1 MRGAL
6 HVSSMR
12 TTSVVVAC
20 ALALAACDDDPTQ
33 TVEALSLSA
42 CPVVS
47 DVNAPITLTFSVP
60 LAPTTV
66 TAGNVVVTDAE
77 TGFEVPGTLLLGG
90 DGQTVSFTPSAP
102 LPFAQEL
109 RIRVQNIR
117 SAATNTQID
126 VTVCPLL
133 TPPPPITELFW
144 NALPNAGGTD
154 LVGAALP
161 APELGYTLSIQ
172 GVLSKSEDG
181 GQFELVYQN
190 PYYLAGFD
198 VDFIAPERGF
208 AAFSLFRRGRSVILE
223 TRDGGV
229 TFDSI
234 AAVTSDNLTRLRSR
248 STGPDLDDVF
258 MVLGGGSTFFTTFY
272 KYDYPTDALT
282 SQRFDDGVTGAVAD
296 LDFAPGDLAMGAAV
310 SAGVQIGPINVL
322 GGLFV
327 SADSGRTWDRVESQQ
342 ADATTQT
349 YYGVAMQTDGD
360 IFVSGGSG
368 YFARLTP
375 VGDGTYTREILLDG
389 VVANPDPTN
398 PLSLVFTDVQF
409 APDDETKGWLIG
421 GQLLGFVGEVP
432 QYRGLI
438 FETRDGGATWTR
450 QGVREAEEFGALFPR
465 LNRLDVLSA
474 NSVWAVGN
482 GGAVI
487 TYQPGQ

>member
-12 TTSVVVAC
+12 TTSVLV
-20 ALALAACDDDPTQ
+20 ALALAVAACDDDPNRPI
-33 TVEALSLSA
+33 EALTLSA
-42 CPVVS
+42 CPVIS
-47 DVNAPITLTFSVP
+47 DVNAPITLNFSVP

-66 TAGNVVVTDAE
+66 SPGNIVVTDAE
-77 TGFEVPGTLLLGG
+77 TGFEIPGTLLLGG
-90 DGQTVSFTPSAP
+90 DGQTVEFTPSAP
-102 LPFAQEL
+102 LPFAQDV
-109 RIRVQNIR
+109 RVRVQNIR
-117 SAATNTQID
+117 SAATNTQIE
-126 VTVCPLL
+126 VTVCELL

-154 LVGAALP
+154 LVGASLA
-161 APELGYTLSIQ
+161 APEIGYTLSIQ
-172 GVLSKSEDG
+172 GVLSKSENG
-181 GQFELVYQN
+181 GEFELMYQN

-198 VDFIAPERGF
+198 VDFTETDRGF
-208 AAFSLFRRGRSVILE
+208 ATFSLFRRGRSVLLE

-229 TFDSI
+229 TFDSLG
-234 AAVTSDNLTRLRSR
+234 AVLSDNLTRLQARSI
-248 STGPDLDDVF
+248 GPDPEDVF

-272 KYDYPTDALT
+272 KYVYATDALT
-282 SQRFDDGVTGAVAD
+282 SQRFDDGVTGAVQD
-296 LDFAPGDLAMGAAV
+296 LGFAANDTTKGAAV
-310 SAGVQIGPINVL
+310 TAGVKIGPINVL

-327 SADSGRTWDRVESQQ
+327 SSDGGRTWSRYAPAQ
-342 ADATTQT
+342 ADPTTQT
-349 YYGVAMQTDGD
+349 YYGVAVQDDGD

-368 YFARLTP
+368 YFARWVP
-375 VGDGTYTREILLDG
+375 DGSGGYTEEVLLDG

-398 PLSLVFTDVQF
+398 PLSLIFTDVQF
-409 APDDETKGWLIG
+409 APDDESIGWLIG

-438 FETRDGGATWTR
+438 FQTRDGGATWTR

-465 LNRLDVLSA
+465 LNRLSVLSSTSA
-474 NSVWAVGN
+474 WAVGN